1 MGKNKKNVYSQSIT
15 YKELH
20 KIYKEEDIFDIYVIK
35 IYYVNH
41 NPEKDE
47 RRQQHYELTRVEL
60 TAGDISTRNI

>member
-41 NPEKDE
+41 DPEKDE
-47 RRQQHYELTRVEL
+47 RKSGYIK
-60 TAGDISTRNI
+60 A